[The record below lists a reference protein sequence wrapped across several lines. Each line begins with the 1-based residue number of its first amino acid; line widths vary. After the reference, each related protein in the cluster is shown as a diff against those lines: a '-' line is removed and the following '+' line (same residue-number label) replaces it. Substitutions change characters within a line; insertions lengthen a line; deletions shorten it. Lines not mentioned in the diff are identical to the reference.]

1 MVSVMYRIYNLWLFP
16 PAEAQTEGPGAKSPA
31 AHSGFSRSMSPQLQ
45 GLGWQGTLRPERAHG
60 SHRRSSL
67 WRDLGSLG
75 PNEGNE
81 VLVDK
86 EDKSQAGNLWAG
98 EKGSSGQR

>member
-1 MVSVMYRIYNLWLFP
+1 MFPQGQPHP
-16 PAEAQTEGPGAKSPA
+16 PAEAQIEGPGAESPA
-31 AHSGFSRSMSPQLQ
+31 AHSGFSRSLSPQLQ
-45 GLGWQGTLRPERAHG
+45 GLGRQGTLRPESAHG
-60 SHRRSSL
+60 SHCHSSL

-98 EKGSSGQR
+98 EKGS

>member
-1 MVSVMYRIYNLWLFP
+1 MGFER
-16 PAEAQTEGPGAKSPA
+16 EGLTGQAPGTWRPRVKR
-31 AHSGFSRSMSPQLQ
+31 FKI
-45 GLGWQGTLRPERAHG
+45 TLRPERAHG
-60 SHRRSSL
+60 SHRHSSL

-98 EKGSSGQR
+98 EKGG

>member
-1 MVSVMYRIYNLWLFP
+1 MLPQGQPHP

-31 AHSGFSRSMSPQLQ
+31 AHSGFSRSLSPQLQ